1 MGKLAFVFPGQGSQF
16 VGMGKEISEV
26 YPQAAATYKEADK
39 ILGYSISELCWQGPE
54 EELKKTFNTQP
65 AILTTSIACWRIIN
79 DNGIVPDFV
88 AGHSLGEYSAL
99 VAAGVMDFT
108 DAVSLVRFR
117 GQSMEQAIPSGMGTM
132 AAILGMSSEKVL
144 ELCNQVQKFGIVEPA
159 NFNCPGQ
166 IVIAGHTPAVEKTVE
181 MAKKMGA
188 KRAVMLSVSGPFHS
202 SLLASAKEAIADRL
216 GSIRIKDGMVP
227 LVANVNAQ
235 IIQEKN
241 DIIKAL
247 VEQVTSPVLWENS
260 VRTLAAAG
268 VDTFV
273 EIGPGKVLGGLIKK
287 TIKDVRILNIQDPN
301 TMENALALLKECG

>member
-26 YPQAAATYKEADK
+26 YPQAAAAYKEADK

-144 ELCNQVQKFGIVEPA
+144 ELCKQVQQFGIVEPA

-216 GSIRIKDGMVP
+216 GSVRIKDGMVP

-247 VEQVTSPVLWENS
+247 VEQVTSPVLWEDS

-287 TIKDVRILNIQDPN
+287 TIKDVRILNVQDPN
-301 TMENALALLKECG
+301 TLENALALLKECG

>member
-117 GQSMEQAIPSGMGTM
+117 GQSMEQAVPSGMGTM
-132 AAILGMSSEKVL
+132 AAILGLSSEKVL